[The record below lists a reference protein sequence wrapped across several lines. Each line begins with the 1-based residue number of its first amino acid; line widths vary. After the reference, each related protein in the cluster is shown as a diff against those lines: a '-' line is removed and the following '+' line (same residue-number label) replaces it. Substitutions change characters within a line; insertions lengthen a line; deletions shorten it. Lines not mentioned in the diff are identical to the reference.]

1 MLAEVRV
8 SLLCFLY
15 FRTSCGTCSRIILQR
30 SVLLSIYPL
39 SNYPIEFSYFTSF
52 SYFHC
57 CFLTF
62 LSFILSFPS
71 FLFSPFA
78 ASHNV
83 PSPSVLPP
91 HTPLYFHSALFNSLF
106 ALFILLRFSFLGGW
120 ECSVNKSPATLL
132 PSDLSK

>member
-1 MLAEVRV
+1 
-8 SLLCFLY
+8 LY
-15 FRTSCGTCSRIILQR
+15 FPKSCGTCGRITLQR
-30 SVLLSIYPL
+30 FLLLSIYPS
-39 SNYPIEFSYFTSF
+39 SNYPTEISYFTSF

-57 CFLTF
+57 CVLTS

-71 FLFSPFA
+71 FLFFFLFA
-78 ASHNV
+78 ASHSV

-91 HTPLYFHSALFNSLF
+91 HSPLYFHSAFFNSLF